1 MDASATPSLRQ
12 KAGLVAGPAVFIVL
26 QAMGAPADMVA
37 MFAGAEGA
45 GSEVTGSAAEAWL
58 VLSLTCLMAIWW
70 VSEAIPIPVT
80 SLLPIV
86 ILPLG
91 GVAPVAEVSGEY
103 LHPIVVLLLGGFII
117 ARAIE
122 RWNLHERIALLV
134 VSRFAGSS
142 ASLVGGFMVAGAVL
156 SMWISNTATA
166 IMLAPIVLS
175 VAAARGARGEAQERL
190 ALVLLLGVAW
200 ACSIGGLGTYI
211 GTPTN
216 LLIKDALE
224 ASTGVTIDFLTW
236 MAFGIPA
243 VLMLTPIAW
252 LVLVRCTYPL
262 GSTGQGSGG
271 EEIGRRLTLLG
282 RLSVPEKRVIAVFVV
297 IAGLWMFGLPLAE
310 LDIAGVQPFAG
321 LTDHVTAIIGV
332 VLCFL
337 IPAGSAEQP
346 GERLLDWRTAESIPW
361 GVLLLFG
368 GGMALAWAIRGSG
381 LSAWIGGELQ
391 LLAELPVIVLILLV
405 TSLVI
410 FVTEITSNVATA
422 ATVMPVLI
430 ALAETSGID
439 PVLFAAPV
447 VLAASCAF
455 MLPMATGPNAVVYAT
470 GRVSLPQMARAG
482 LRLNILGI
490 LAITAFSYWFA
501 PLVL

>member
-1 MDASATPSLRQ
+1 MEPAGKLTLRQ
-12 KAGLVAGPAVFIVL
+12 KLGLVLGPAVFLAL
-26 QAMGAPADMVA
+26 QAMDAPAGMAA
-37 MFAGAEGA
+37 MFAGADP
-45 GSEVTGSAAEAWL
+45 GSEVTGSAQAAWL

-80 SLLPIV
+80 SLLPIIV
-86 ILPLG
+86 LPLG
-91 GVAPVAEVSGEY
+91 GMAPVAEVSGEY
-103 LHPIVVLLLGGFII
+103 LHPVVVLLLGGFII

-122 RWNLHERIALLV
+122 RWNLHERIALAI
-134 VSRFAGSS
+134 VSRFSGSS
-142 ASLVGGFMVAGAVL
+142 ASLVGGFMIAAATL

-175 VAAARGARGEAQERL
+175 VAAARGTSGEAQERT

-216 LLIKDALE
+216 LLIKDSLE

-252 LVLVRCTYPL
+252 WVLVRWTYPL
-262 GSTGQGSGG
+262 GNAPLGGGS
-271 EEIGRRLTLLG
+271 EAIRERLAGLG
-282 RLSVPEKRVIAVFVV
+282 PLTRPEKRVIAVFAFV
-297 IAGLWMFGLPLAE
+297 AGLWMFGLPLAE
-310 LDIAGVQPFAG
+310 LEIAGVTPLAG

-337 IPAGSAEQP
+337 IPAGSAERP

-368 GGMALAWAIRGSG
+368 GGMALAWAIRSSG
-381 LSAWIGGELQ
+381 LSLWIGSELQ
-391 LLAELPVIVLILLV
+391 VLAALPVIVLILLV
-405 TSLVI
+405 TTFVI
-410 FVTEITSNVATA
+410 FMTEITSNVATA
-422 ATVMPVLI
+422 ASVMPVLI
-430 ALAETSGID
+430 ALAEGGGID

-470 GRVSLPQMARAG
+470 GHVTLPQMARSG
-482 LRLNILGI
+482 LRLNLIAIG
-490 LAITAFSYWFA
+490 AITAFSYWFA